1 MSFSKNDLQVPLK
14 SAIIAEPNGIRDEEV
29 DWKAERAD
37 PAGNIANVVAPE
49 TSPVDASSLEQAL
62 ETTPAP
68 SEAVETAA
76 AEQDTVA
83 SADVAV
89 ESPAKTTEP
98 VPSNS
103 SS

>member
-29 DWKAERAD
+29 DGKAERAD
-37 PAGNIANVVAPE
+37 PADNIANVVAQE

-68 SEAVETAA
+68 SEVIDTAA
-76 AEQDTVA
+76 ADQDTVA
-83 SADVAV
+83 PADVAV